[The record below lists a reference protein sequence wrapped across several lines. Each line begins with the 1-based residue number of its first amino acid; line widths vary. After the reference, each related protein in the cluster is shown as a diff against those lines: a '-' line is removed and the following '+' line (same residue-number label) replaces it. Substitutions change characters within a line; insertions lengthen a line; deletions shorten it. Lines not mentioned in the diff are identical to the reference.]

1 MASEVVTKIQFR
13 RGPETDRTNIT
24 NLGVG
29 EPIFSLDSSNT
40 GKFFIGDGSTT
51 GGLGIKELCHNPT
64 APGVVDLAEGQL
76 SFTNGILTGY
86 TPRVTEPCSDGIPGI
101 DTTTDTSS
109 TSQFVQEIYT
119 NISTNYQTDVS
130 VLVRAIKYVNGV
142 VTEIQN
148 GPGVLLQN
156 RTGMTGDYT
165 ILKNDSKFTSKRD
178 SKSSTWFI
186 TVNDS
191 SVTLGKEATWMY
203 LQSLTPGDGNS
214 RVHNEWVY
222 VTDSGWTCA
231 QSAVNDGIWIW
242 FDSIKQWGYT
252 SMSLYPFIYMKYKSG
267 GAPGTGDIINRGQDD
282 WTYVDI
288 DSASPG
294 GPLFYYNFNDSTW
307 YNASSTGTA
316 PVTTPTEPSNQTPPT
331 AGLDQ
336 SSAAPTAP
344 TTTP

>member
-29 EPIFSLDSSNT
+29 EPIFSRDSGNN
-40 GKFFIGDGSTT
+40 GKFFIGDGSTA
-51 GGLGIKELCHNPT
+51 GGLGVKELCHNPG

-86 TPRVTEPCSDGIPGI
+86 TPRVTEPCSDDIPGI

-156 RTGMTGDYT
+156 RTGMNGGYT
-165 ILKNDSKFTSKRD
+165 ILKNDSKFTGKID
-178 SKSSTWFI
+178 SKSSTWLI
-186 TVNDS
+186 TVNHS
-191 SVTLGKEATWMY
+191 SVTLGKEGFWMW
-203 LQSLTPGDGNS
+203 LQSLIPGDGNS
-214 RVHNEWVY
+214 RTHREWVY
-222 VTDSGWTCA
+222 VTASGWTCS
-231 QSAVNDGIWIW
+231 QSAVNDGLWMW
-242 FDSIKQWGYT
+242 FTSINQWVYT
-252 SMSLYPFIYMKYKSG
+252 SMTLYPFIYLHVGSN
-267 GAPGTGDIINRGQDD
+267 DIISRGQSD
-282 WTYVDI
+282 WSYVGT
-288 DSASPG
+288 DSTG
-294 GPLFYYNFNDSTW
+294 TLFYYNFNDSTW
-307 YNASSTGTA
+307 YNATGTGS
-316 PVTTPTEPSNQTPPT
+316 VTTPASNPTEPVNHNHRRHRPRHHQ
-331 AGLDQ
+331 
-336 SSAAPTAP
+336 
-344 TTTP
+344 